1 MLGIVYRAIAGY
13 ILKKARLTRATGET
27 GAVTLIQ
34 RFWSALNLNV
44 HLHMLVLDGAYLPGT
59 QPLVFGRITAPS
71 ANELQALVERI
82 AARVGRALERKG
94 LLVRDCEN
102 SYLALDPAAGG
113 AMDDLLGH
121 SITYRVA
128 MGPRSGQKVFTLQ
141 TVPAQPPEDHRKGVA
156 QAAGFSLHAG
166 IGIEAEARSK
176 LERLVRYVSRPAI
189 AEDRLALTAQGDV
202 RLQLKTADRDGT
214 TYLILEPLDFLARLT
229 ALVPP
234 PRIHLTRYH
243 GIFAP
248 ASALRGAIT
257 PAGSGRGARRKA
269 EPTAPPIAKH
279 VSMTWMQRLK
289 RVFAT
294 VRPA

>member
-1 MLGIVYRAIAGY
+1 ML
-13 ILKKARLTRATGET
+13 
-27 GAVTLIQ
+27 
-34 RFWSALNLNV
+34 FF
-44 HLHMLVLDGAYLPGT
+44 DGAYLTGT
-59 QPLVFGRITAPS
+59 KPPVFRRIGAPS
-71 ANELQALVERI
+71 AKELQALVEQIAKRI
-82 AARVGRALERKG
+82 GRALERKG

-102 SYLALDPAAGG
+102 SYLTFDPASGG
-113 AMDDLLGH
+113 PMDDLIGN

-128 MGPRSGQKVFTLQ
+128 MGPRAGQKVFTLQ
-141 TVPAQPPEDHRKGVA
+141 TVPAEPPEEQKKGVA

-166 IGIEAEARSK
+166 IGIEADARGK

-202 RLQLKTADRDGT
+202 RLQLKTAYRDGT
-214 TYLILEPLDFLARLT
+214 THLILEPLDFLARLT